1 MTTNP
6 SSWTRQVFLLSLF
19 LGAVVAGVPAAH
31 AGPGA
36 PDDGC
41 LSDSVCRGRY
51 DKAVLLFEGGRYEAA
66 LPEFQ
71 AAYDRRQMP
80 WLLINIGRTLH
91 RLGRPKE
98 ALDHYERYKQAEPR
112 PDAETQERLEKY
124 ISQAKALADTSGPQT
139 AQPSQTTN
147 LSAAPTGTG
156 SEAPLYKKWWF
167 WAAVGGGVVG
177 VALIT
182 GIAVGASRPS
192 GNGLPEG
199 VTTIKVTF

>member
-1 MTTNP
+1 MTTNL
-6 SSWTRQVFLLSLF
+6 SSWTRQVLFLSLF
-19 LGAVVAGVPAAH
+19 LCASVAGLRAVH

-41 LSDSVCRGRY
+41 LSDAVCRSRY
-51 DKAVLLFEGGRYEAA
+51 DKAVQLFEGGRYEAA

-71 AAYDRRQMP
+71 SAYERRQMP

-91 RLGRPKE
+91 RLGRPRE
-98 ALDHYERYKQAEPR
+98 ALEHYERYKQAESR
-112 PDAETQERLEKY
+112 PDPETQERLEKY
-124 ISQAKALADTSGPQT
+124 ITQAKALADTSSAQTVQSSPASQPGPST
-139 AQPSQTTN
+139 TTPS
-147 LSAAPTGTG
+147 
-156 SEAPLYKKWWF
+156 SETPLYKKWWF